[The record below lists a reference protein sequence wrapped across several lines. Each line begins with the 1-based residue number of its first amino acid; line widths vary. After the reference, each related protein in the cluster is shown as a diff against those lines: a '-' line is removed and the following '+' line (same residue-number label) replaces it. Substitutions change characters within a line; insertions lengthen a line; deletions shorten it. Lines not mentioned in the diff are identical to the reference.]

1 MSVALHLES
10 MPRTVTMPMTVRQES
25 VDARTVCRHA
35 DGERYVRDGE
45 DEDEVYDEVVCG
57 ACGVDLL

>member
-1 MSVALHLES
+1 M
-10 MPRTVTMPMTVRQES
+10 TMPMTVRQES

-35 DGERYVRDGE
+35 DWERYVRDGE
-45 DEDEVYDEVVCG
+45 DEDEVQDEVVCG